1 MHNYIRMKFLQMSC
15 AKKEKK
21 EANKEGR
28 KKGNEGR
35 KGEREEHYK
44 LLTLLG

>member
-1 MHNYIRMKFLQMSC
+1 MKFLQMSC
-15 AKKEKK
+15 AKKERK

-28 KKGNEGR
+28 KKGKEGR
-35 KGEREEHYK
+35 EGGREEHYK